1 MVLRHV
7 KRIGLEILLHYEP
20 ALAFFTDKGAAV
32 CRALRYSFAY
42 SANSQAF
49 ALAKGEE
56 RKPLMPANL
65 NAIRGADGAW
75 LSL

>member
-7 KRIGLEILLHYEP
+7 KRIGLKILLHNEP
-20 ALAFFTDKGAAV
+20 ALAFFTDDGAAV
-32 CRALRYSFAY
+32 YRTLRYRLAY
-42 SANSQAF
+42 PANPQAF

-65 NAIRGADGAW
+65 NAIRGADGPG
-75 LSL
+75 